1 MHVWSDEAPH
11 SLQAVLGEMVRMQ
24 GKFGRR
30 YGDRSLAPVNMVSCV
45 GVWENVWIEGI
56 DGVFWR
62 LACCTVQY
70 STAMMDS
77 GSSV

>member
-1 MHVWSDEAPH
+1 
-11 SLQAVLGEMVRMQ
+11 MQ

-70 STAMMDS
+70 ST
-77 GSSV
+77 VQL

>member
-1 MHVWSDEAPH
+1 
-11 SLQAVLGEMVRMQ
+11 MQ

-70 STAMMDS
+70 STVQYSYD
-77 GSSV
+77 GFRVFCVKEL